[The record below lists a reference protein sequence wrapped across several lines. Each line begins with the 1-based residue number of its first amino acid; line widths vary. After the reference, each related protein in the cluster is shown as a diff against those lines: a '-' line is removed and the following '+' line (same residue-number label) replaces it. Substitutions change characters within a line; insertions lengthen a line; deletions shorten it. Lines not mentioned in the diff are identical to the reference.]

1 VTTTGAGAKRVVL
14 NRLRLANF
22 RNHGALDLMTSGLNV
37 ALTGPNGAGK
47 TNVLEA
53 LSMLSPGRGLR
64 RAARADM
71 ARQDGDGS
79 WAVAAE
85 LDGASG
91 PASLGT
97 GIDAGEGEAG
107 GGRRFRVNGA
117 AASGPGTFSDH
128 LRIVWLTPAMDGLF
142 SGPAGDRRRFLDRLV
157 LAADAEHGTRVAAH
171 ERVLRQRN
179 RLLEDTGTDTRWLD
193 AIERETAELAVAVT
207 AARIDT
213 VQRLAALIAET
224 RDDGSVFPH
233 AEIALGGW
241 IEADLVAGSALGVE
255 DAYRARLRAMRAR
268 DRAAGR
274 TVEGPQASDLS
285 VVHGPK
291 NMPAALCSTGEQK
304 ALLIGIVLAHA
315 ALVARLQDAAPV
327 VLLDEVAAH
336 LDPGRRH
343 ALYDTLAAL
352 GAQAWL
358 TGADPAAFAE
368 LGDRAALFRVAA
380 GHAERM
386 A

>member
-1 VTTTGAGAKRVVL
+1 MTATDTGAKRVVL

-22 RNHGALDLMTSGLNV
+22 RNHGTLELMTSGLNV

-71 ARQDGDGS
+71 ARQGGDGS

-85 LDGASG
+85 LDGALG
-91 PASLGT
+91 EASLGT
-97 GIDAGEGEAG
+97 GIDPGEGEAT

-117 AASGPGTFSDH
+117 AVSGPGAFSDH
-128 LRIVWLTPAMDGLF
+128 LRVVWLTPAMDGLF

-157 LAADAEHGTRVAAH
+157 LAADAEHGTRVAAF

-179 RLLEDTGTDTRWLD
+179 RLLDDAGTDPRWLD
-193 AIERETAELAVAVT
+193 AVERETAELAVAVA

-213 VQRLAALIAET
+213 VQRLSALIDET
-224 RDDGSVFPH
+224 RDDASVFPH
-233 AEIALGGW
+233 AEITLDGW
-241 IEADLVAGSALGVE
+241 IEAELIAGSAVGAE

-274 TVEGPQASDLS
+274 TVEGPQASDLA

-304 ALLIGIVLAHA
+304 ALLIGLVLAHA
-315 ALVARLQDAAPV
+315 ALVARLQTAAPV

-343 ALYDTLAAL
+343 ALYDNLAAL

-368 LGDRAALFRVAA
+368 LGDRAALFRISA